1 MVTHLC
7 SSLVYSIFSFAWHY
21 NSRDVILKITGNGK
35 NYQESTM
42 FSALFN
48 FLKHNFKKPMLKHII
63 GHKNPDTD
71 TICSSIA
78 YQDFLNQR
86 GTEAKAYTLGHLNN
100 ETKFIFD
107 TFGIDDPE
115 HIQEL
120 PKGSE
125 IILIDHNEEV
135 HSIENLKDL
144 DIVEIIDHHRVKIE
158 TDKPISIYVE
168 PLGSSCSIIAKKFFE
183 NGNGN
188 GNSGVAF
195 PTLSKA
201 TASLLISGIISDT
214 LFFRSPTTTEVDKE
228 LVKKLN
234 EVAHIEDLEK
244 FSLDMFNA
252 KSDLGDISTADL
264 IKLDYKVYDFGKD
277 TYGFG
282 VMETTN
288 KDFGLNR
295 KEEIIEGLKEIKE
308 GDNLKGVFFSII
320 DILNEESYTLS
331 SGDEEAELF
340 TKTFHSENNDG
351 VMFVKGLISRK
362 KQVVPKIQE
371 YLRR

>member
-1 MVTHLC
+1 
-7 SSLVYSIFSFAWHY
+7 
-21 NSRDVILKITGNGK
+21 
-35 NYQESTM
+35 M

-183 NGNGN
+183 IGNGNGN

>member
-1 MVTHLC
+1 
-7 SSLVYSIFSFAWHY
+7 
-21 NSRDVILKITGNGK
+21 
-35 NYQESTM
+35 
-42 FSALFN
+42 
-48 FLKHNFKKPMLKHII
+48 MLKHII

-86 GTEAKAYTLGHLNN
+86 GIEAKAYALGHLNN
-100 ETKFIFD
+100 ETRFIFNK
-107 TFGIDDPE
+107 FGVEEPE

-183 NGNGN
+183 IVTPNGNPD
-188 GNSGVAF
+188 ATF

-201 TASLLISGIISDT
+201 IASLLISGIISDT
-214 LFFRSPTTTEVDKE
+214 LFFRSPTTTDVDKE
-228 LVKKLN
+228 LAKKLN
-234 EVAHIEDLEK
+234 EVAQIEDLEK

-252 KSDLGDISTADL
+252 KSDLGDISMADL

-288 KDFGLNR
+288 KDFGLNK
-295 KEEIIEGLKEIKE
+295 KEKLKEKLKEIKKD
-308 GDNLKGVFFSII
+308 DNLKGVFFSII
-320 DILNEESYTLS
+320 DILNEESYTLA
-331 SGDEEAELF
+331 SGDEETELF
-340 TKTFHSENNDG
+340 TKSFNSENNDG
-351 VMFVKGLISRK
+351 VLFVKGLISRK
-362 KQVVPKIQE
+362 KQIVPKIQE
-371 YLRR
+371 RFKNE